1 MSLTPRKKRKLLIIL
16 VALAVLGGSI
26 ALFAWAKFFR
36 EEPEQQFANEA
47 ERFKYGSIGAEADR
61 GIPYWIWIVLPRIF
75 PDLMH
80 GSGG

>member
-16 VALAVLGGSI
+16 VALGVLGGYI
-26 ALFAWAKFFR
+26 AWFAWDKFFR

-61 GIPYWIWIVLPRIF
+61 GI
-75 PDLMH
+75 
-80 GSGG
+80 